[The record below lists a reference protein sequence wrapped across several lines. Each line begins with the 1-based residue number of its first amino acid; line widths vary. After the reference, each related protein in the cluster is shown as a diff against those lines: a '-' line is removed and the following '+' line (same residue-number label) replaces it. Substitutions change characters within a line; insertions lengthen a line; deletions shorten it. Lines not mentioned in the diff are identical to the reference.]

1 MRGAAEGA
9 GANANIAGEELNC
22 GRVATGTLLTFF
34 GGRLDELETT
44 RGTGFVAFELQ
55 GVVVLFAEAGAGANA
70 TAVGAVVVVETGLG
84 SALAVRIL
92 LGTVILAADGW
103 KICGPSDPFATI

>member
-9 GANANIAGEELNC
+9 GANANIAGEEMDC

-34 GGRLDELETT
+34 GGRLD
-44 RGTGFVAFELQ
+44 GFVAFELQ

-103 KICGPSDPFATI
+103 KICGPSDPFATN